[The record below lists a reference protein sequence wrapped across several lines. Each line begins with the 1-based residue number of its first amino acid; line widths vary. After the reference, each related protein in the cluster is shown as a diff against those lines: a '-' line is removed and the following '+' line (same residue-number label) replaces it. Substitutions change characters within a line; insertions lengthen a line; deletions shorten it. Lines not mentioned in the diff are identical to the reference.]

1 VDVELYDIA
10 KNKPVD
16 FGSPRDLDDGIS
28 FLHSDKINT
37 QQKQNRTLLLTTML
51 GAGFASVYCEWW
63 HFSYGDNV
71 WAWFYKHKDSLY
83 DKVGLDSD
91 KSTSL

>member
-1 VDVELYDIA
+1 MDVELYNIA

-37 QQKQNRTLLLTTML
+37 Q
-51 GAGFASVYCEWW
+51 
-63 HFSYGDNV
+63 
-71 WAWFYKHKDSLY
+71 
-83 DKVGLDSD
+83 
-91 KSTSL
+91 